1 MCFAYLCYLCGAC
14 RTRTEIEDC
23 EPLALLE
30 ERMLLSEILV
40 LDCIRYYIFDF
51 LRECALRAHTNPPA
65 KVRRNFDITK
75 YQGKKI
81 IQNETT
87 AFGLFLVV
95 FKKNRTCSLLFKR
108 TTAMAWDG

>member
-51 LRECALRAHTNPPA
+51 LRECTLMRTRFRLQRYKEFLRYTNIR
-65 KVRRNFDITK
+65 KKFL
-75 YQGKKI
+75 KI
-81 IQNETT
+81 IQRPM
-87 AFGLFLVV
+87 AYYLRQG
-95 FKKNRTCSLLFKR
+95 LLFVLSGK
-108 TTAMAWDG
+108 